1 MTLYEITTDGEEE
14 SAEVVTME
22 EAVKKLKRRA
32 GSLYGAAAEGR
43 LIGGIY
49 RIRVVDKK
57 ISEKRDGKLLAE
69 YDVVRKQ
76 ILALKRGQ

>member
-1 MTLYEITTDGEEE
+1 MTLYEITVDEDEQRTET
-14 SAEVVTME
+14 VTME
-22 EAVKKLKRRA
+22 EAVKKLNRKA

-43 LIGGIY
+43 LIDGKY
-49 RIRVVDKK
+49 RIRVIDKK

-76 ILALKRGQ
+76 ILALRK

>member
-1 MTLYEITTDGEEE
+1 MTLYEITVDEDEQRTET
-14 SAEVVTME
+14 VTME
-22 EAVKKLKRRA
+22 EAVKKLNRRA
-32 GSLYGAAAEGR
+32 GSLYGAAAEER
-43 LIGGIY
+43 LIDGKY
-49 RIRVVDKK
+49 RIRVIDKK